1 MVLLSS
7 TPSLN
12 TGMKAKASPE
22 CNFPVIDFSSH
33 DRSKLSEKIVKACDV
48 NGFFKVIN
56 HGVKPEIIWRFE
68 REGEEFFNKPGLE
81 KQRAGPAS
89 PFGYGCKNI
98 GFSGDLGELEYFLL
112 HANPTSVADKSET
125 ISRDDPFKFSSAT
138 NEYIRAVKDLACEII
153 DLTAENLWGQRSS
166 KVSELIRDVH
176 SDSILRLNHYPPAP
190 YALRGVSQL
199 GFGEHSDPQILT
211 VLRSNDVDG
220 LEVCSRDGLWIP
232 VPSDPTCFYVLVG
245 DCFQAL
251 TNGRFTS
258 VRHRVLANTAG
269 KPRMSAMYFA
279 APPLESKISPLPEM
293 VSPENPRSVVFMV
306 SFHAT
311 SFISLPPTKSR
322 RQKNAFRLPVDRL
335 KPFLL

>member
-1 MVLLSS
+1 MVLPSS
-7 TPSLN
+7 TPSLT
-12 TGMKAKASPE
+12 TGKKAKTSPE

-33 DRSKLSEKIVKACDV
+33 DRSKLSEKIVKACEV

-56 HGVKPEIIWRFE
+56 HGVKPEIIWTFE
-68 REGEEFFNKPGLE
+68 REGEQFFNKPGTE
-81 KQRAGPAS
+81 KQRAGPES

-98 GFSGDLGELEYFLL
+98 GFNGDLGELEYLLL

-125 ISRDDPFKFSSAT
+125 ISHDDPFKFSSAT
-138 NEYIRAVKDLACEII
+138 NDYIRAVKDLACEII
-153 DLTAENLWGQRSS
+153 DLTAQNLWGQRCT
-166 KVSELIRDVH
+166 KVSELIRDVR

-190 YALRGVSQL
+190 YALRGVSQI

-245 DCFQAL
+245 DCLQAL
-251 TNGRFTS
+251 TNGKFTS

-269 KPRMSAMYFA
+269 KPRMSVMYFA
-279 APPLESKISPLPEM
+279 APPLEAIISPLPEM
-293 VSPENPRSVVFMV
+293 VSPENPRRYNTFTWGDYKT
-306 SFHAT
+306 AT
-311 SFISLPPTKSR
+311 YSL
-322 RQKNAFRLPVDRL
+322 RLDVPRL
-335 KPFLL
+335 QFFKTS

>member
-1 MVLLSS
+1 MVLSS

-12 TGMKAKASPE
+12 TGMKATALP
-22 CNFPVIDFSSH
+22 
-33 DRSKLSEKIVKACDV
+33 
-48 NGFFKVIN
+48 VIN

-68 REGEEFFNKPGLE
+68 REGEEFFNKPGSE

-98 GFSGDLGELEYFLL
+98 GFNGDLGELEYLLL

-125 ISRDDPFKFSSAT
+125 ISHDDPFKFSSAT
-138 NEYIRAVKDLACEII
+138 NDYIRAVKDLACEII

-166 KVSELIRDVH
+166 KVSELIRDVR

-190 YALRGVSQL
+190 YALRGVSQI

-245 DCFQAL
+245 INEWEIHKREAQGISKH
-251 TNGRFTS
+251 GR
-258 VRHRVLANTAG
+258 

-279 APPLESKISPLPEM
+279 APPLEAKISPLPEM
-293 VSPENPRSVVFMV
+293 VSPENPRRYNPFTWGDYKT
-306 SFHAT
+306 AT
-311 SFISLPPTKSR
+311 YSL
-322 RQKNAFRLPVDRL
+322 RLDVPRL
-335 KPFLL
+335 EFFKTS

>member
-1 MVLLSS
+1 MVLPSS
-7 TPSLN
+7 TPLHTTANKKRSSLDY
-12 TGMKAKASPE
+12 
-22 CNFPVIDFSSH
+22 NFPVIDFSLV
-33 DRSKLSEKIVKACDV
+33 DRLKLSETIVKACEV

-56 HGVKPEIIWRFE
+56 HGVKQEIISRFE
-68 REGEEFFNKPGLE
+68 HEGEEFFNKPESE
-81 KQRAGPAS
+81 KLRAGPAS

-98 GFSGDLGELEYFLL
+98 GFNGDLGELEYLLL

-125 ISRDDPFKFSSAT
+125 ISHDDPFKFSSAT
-138 NEYIRAVKDLACEII
+138 NDYIRAVKDLACEII
-153 DLTAENLWGQRSS
+153 DLTVDNLWGQRSS
-166 KVSELIRDVH
+166 AVSELIRDVR

-190 YALRGVSQL
+190 FALTGVSQI

-220 LEVCSRDGLWIP
+220 LEICSPDGLWVP

-245 DCFQAL
+245 DCLQVL

-279 APPLESKISPLPEM
+279 APPLEAEISPLPDM
-293 VSPENPRSVVFMV
+293 VSPENPRRYN
-306 SFHAT
+306 SFTWGDYKKAT
-311 SFISLPPTKSR
+311 YSL
-322 RQKNAFRLPVDRL
+322 RLGVPRL
-335 KPFLL
+335 EFFKTS

>member
-1 MVLLSS
+1 MVLPSS
-7 TPSLN
+7 TPSLT
-12 TGMKAKASPE
+12 TGKKAKASPK
-22 CNFPVIDFSSH
+22 CNFPVIDFSSL
-33 DRSKLSEKIVKACDV
+33 DRSKLSEEITKACEV

-68 REGEEFFNKPGLE
+68 REGEEFFNKPGTE

-98 GFSGDLGELEYFLL
+98 GFNGDLGELEYLLL

-125 ISRDDPFKFSSAT
+125 ISHDDPFKFSSAT
-138 NEYIRAVKDLACEII
+138 NDYIRAIKDLACAII
-153 DLTAENLWGQRSS
+153 DLTAENLWGQRST
-166 KVSELIRDVH
+166 KVSEIIRDVR

-190 YALRGVSQL
+190 YALRGFSQI

-220 LEVCSRDGLWIP
+220 LEVCSRDGLLWIP

-245 DCFQAL
+245 DCLQAL

-269 KPRMSAMYFA
+269 KSRMSAMYFA
-279 APPLESKISPLPEM
+279 APPLDAIISPLPEM
-293 VSPENPRSVVFMV
+293 VSPENPRRYNTFTWGDYKT
-306 SFHAT
+306 AT
-311 SFISLPPTKSR
+311 YSL
-322 RQKNAFRLPVDRL
+322 RLDVPRL
-335 KPFLL
+335 EFFKTS

>member
-1 MVLLSS
+1 MVLPSS
-7 TPSLN
+7 APFPP
-12 TGMKAKASPE
+12 TGKKAKASPE
-22 CNFPVIDFSSH
+22 YNFPVIDFSIH
-33 DRSKLSEKIVKACDV
+33 DRSKLSAKIVKACEV

-56 HGVKPEIIWRFE
+56 HGVKPEIISKFE
-68 REGEEFFNKPGLE
+68 HEGEEFFSKPESE
-81 KQRAGPAS
+81 KLRAGPAS

-98 GFSGDLGELEYFLL
+98 GFNGDLGELEYLLL

-125 ISRDDPFKFSSAT
+125 ISHDDPFKFSSAT
-138 NEYIRAVKDLACEII
+138 NDYIRAVKDLACEII

-166 KVSELIRDVH
+166 EISNLIRDVR
-176 SDSILRLNHYPPAP
+176 SDSILRLNLYPPAP
-190 YALRGVSQL
+190 YALRGVSQI

-220 LEVCSRDGLWIP
+220 LEICSQDGLWVP

-245 DCFQAL
+245 DCLQAL

-279 APPLESKISPLPEM
+279 APPLDAKISPLPEM
-293 VSPENPRSVVFMV
+293 ISAANPRRYN
-306 SFHAT
+306 SFTWGDYKKAT
-311 SFISLPPTKSR
+311 YSL
-322 RQKNAFRLPVDRL
+322 RLGVPRL
-335 KPFLL
+335 EFFKAS

>member
-1 MVLLSS
+1 MVLPSS
-7 TPSLN
+7 TPSLH
-12 TGMKAKASPE
+12 TGMKAKAL
-22 CNFPVIDFSSH
+22 PVIDFSSH
-33 DRSKLSEKIVKACDV
+33 DRSKLSEKIVKACEV
-48 NGFFKVIN
+48 NGVFKLIN

-68 REGEEFFNKPGLE
+68 REGEEFFNKPGSE

-98 GFSGDLGELEYFLL
+98 GFNGDLGELEYLLL

-125 ISRDDPFKFSSAT
+125 ISHDDPFKFSSAT
-138 NEYIRAVKDLACEII
+138 NDYIRAVKNLACEII
-153 DLTAENLWGQRSS
+153 DLTAENLWGQRCS
-166 KVSELIRDVH
+166 KQVSELIRDVR
-176 SDSILRLNHYPPAP
+176 SDSILRLNHYPPA
-190 YALRGVSQL
+190 LRGVSQI

-220 LEVCSRDGLWIP
+220 LEVCSRDGFWIP

-245 DCFQAL
+245 DCLQAL

-279 APPLESKISPLPEM
+279 APPLEAKISPLPEM
-293 VSPENPRSVVFMV
+293 VSPENPRRYK
-306 SFHAT
+306 SFTWGDYKTAT
-311 SFISLPPTKSR
+311 YSL
-322 RQKNAFRLPVDRL
+322 RLDVPRL
-335 KPFLL
+335 DEFFKTS